1 MVKVQVS
8 TDELVAGRY
17 RLMEV
22 LQHEEGR
29 DGWHGQDVESE
40 RPVTL
45 TRSRL
50 PDHLREEAELRTAVR
65 ITRESEA
72 LGLVCP
78 GRVAVVI
85 DVVEDNDF
93 LWTVTARPAGVPL
106 SALLGHGPVNYVRAA
121 RIGLGVLDVLGAAHQ
136 EGITHGDLSPGQVW
150 VEEQGGVTVGGFGLM
165 GAAASPRVTAPSYA
179 SPEQARG
186 EGGGPATDLWALGA
200 IMYEMV
206 EGRPAIRDRG
216 GLEAT
221 FRAVER
227 LPIRAPLSAGPL
239 GPAIQGLL
247 RRDRVERVPE
257 QVVREALTRILRAEL
272 EDEMPTETLPLFRET
287 DLETPPAGRVRGKLP
302 VSRPVLL
309 GGALAVTVV
318 CFAVL
323 TAAGGLSQRNTSASG
338 AAPSPMVS
346 AKPSPAP
353 SAPPSGA
360 VSQQAPSA
368 STSPS
373 SPSPSSSSPS
383 ASPSPSPSRTLTE
396 DPPAGFFRYT
406 APQGFSIELPKGWK
420 PLQTQNSADGSYR
433 ILLGASGDPRTLT
446 VTYSTQLGSDPVAV
460 WREVDASLRNASI
473 DYQRLGDIR
482 AVEYQGYKGADMEW
496 LSTSDGV
503 RERTFGR
510 GYLIGDHRGYSL
522 RWTTP
527 AADWDTA
534 ANRAALATFLRTFK
548 GTSH

>member
-1 MVKVQVS
+1 MTMVKVQVS
-8 TDELVAGRY
+8 TNELVAGRY
-17 RLMEV
+17 RLLEGV
-22 LQHEEGR
+22 HHEEGR
-29 DGWHGQDVESE
+29 EGWHGQDVESE

-50 PDHLREEAELRTAVR
+50 PAHLREEAELRTAVR

-78 GRVAVVI
+78 GRVSVVV
-85 DVVEDNDF
+85 DVVEDKDF
-93 LWTVTARPAGVPL
+93 LWTVTARPEGVPL
-106 SALLGHGPVNYVRAA
+106 SALLGHGPVDYVRAA

-150 VEEQGGVTVGGFGLM
+150 VEERGGVTVAGFGLM
-165 GAAASPRVTAPSYA
+165 GASASPRLTAPSYA

-239 GPAIQGLL
+239 SPAIQGLL
-247 RRDRVERVPE
+247 RRDPVERVPE
-257 QVVREALTRILRAEL
+257 SVVREALTRILKAEL
-272 EDEMPTETLPLFRET
+272 DEDSMPTETLPVFR
-287 DLETPPAGRVRGKLP
+287 DLDAPPARRVWGKVPLT
-302 VSRPVLL
+302 RPVLL

-318 CFAVL
+318 CFAGL
-323 TAAGGLSQRNTSASG
+323 TAAGGLSERGTSASG
-338 AAPSPMVS
+338 PAPSPKVS
-346 AKPSPAP
+346 ATPSPTP
-353 SAPPSGA
+353 SASPSSTVA
-360 VSQQAPSA
+360 QQAPS
-368 STSPS
+368 TSPS
-373 SPSPSSSSPS
+373 PTSSSSAS
-383 ASPSPSPSRTLTE
+383 ASPSPSHTLTE
-396 DPPAGFFRYT
+396 DPPTGFFRYT
-406 APQGFSIELPKGWK
+406 APQGFSVALPKGWK
-420 PLQTQNSADGSYR
+420 PVRTESSPDGSYR
-433 ILLGASGDPRTLT
+433 VTLGASGDPRTLV
-446 VTYSTQLGSDPVAV
+446 VTYSTQLTSDPVAV
-460 WREVDASLRNASI
+460 WREVDTSLRGDSI
-473 DYQRLGDIR
+473 AYERLGDIR
-482 AVEYQGYKGADMEW
+482 AVTYQGYKGADMEW
-496 LSTSDGV
+496 LSTNDGV

-510 GYLIGDHRGYSL
+510 GYLIGDHEGFSL

-534 ANRAALATFLRTFK
+534 ADRNALATFLRTFK
-548 GTSH
+548 GGSQ

>member
-17 RLMEV
+17 RLLEV
-22 LQHEEGR
+22 VHHEEGR

-78 GRVAVVI
+78 GRVTVVV
-85 DVVEDNDF
+85 DVFEDNDF
-93 LWTVTARPAGVPL
+93 LWTVTARPEGVPL

-150 VEEQGGVTVGGFGLM
+150 VEERGGVTVGGFGLM
-165 GAAASPRVTAPSYA
+165 GATASARVTAPSYA

-239 GPAIQGLL
+239 SPAIQGLL
-247 RRDRVERVPE
+247 RRDCVERVPE
-257 QVVREALTRILRAEL
+257 SVVREALLRILKAEL
-272 EDEMPTETLPLFRET
+272 EDSMPTETLPLFRET
-287 DLETPPAGRVRGKLP
+287 DLEAPPATRSWGKRT

-318 CFAVL
+318 CFAGL
-323 TAAGGLSQRNTSASG
+323 TAAGGLSERSTSASG
-338 AAPSPMVS
+338 TAPTPTVS
-346 AKPSPAP
+346 AKPSPTS
-353 SAPPSGA
+353 SAPPSSIA
-360 VSQQAPSA
+360 PQQTPSA

-373 SPSPSSSSPS
+373 SSPSVS
-383 ASPSPSPSRTLTE
+383 ASPSPSRTVTE

-406 APQGFSIELPKGWK
+406 APQGFSIELPTGWK
-420 PLQTQNSADGSYR
+420 PLRTENSADGSYR
-433 ILLGASGDPRTLT
+433 ITLGASGDPRTLARHL
-446 VTYSTQLGSDPVAV
+446 QHPARLGSRRGLA
-460 WREVDASLRNASI
+460 RGG
-473 DYQRLGDIR
+473 RL
-482 AVEYQGYKGADMEW
+482 
-496 LSTSDGV
+496 
-503 RERTFGR
+503 
-510 GYLIGDHRGYSL
+510 
-522 RWTTP
+522 P
-527 AADWDTA
+527 A
-534 ANRAALATFLRTFK
+534 RRLHLLRTA
-548 GTSH
+548 G

>member
-17 RLMEV
+17 RLLEV
-22 LQHEEGR
+22 VHHEEGR

-50 PDHLREEAELRTAVR
+50 PAHLREEAELRTAVR

-78 GRVAVVI
+78 GQVSVVV
-85 DVVEDNDF
+85 DVLEDNDF
-93 LWTVTARPAGVPL
+93 LWTVTARPQGVPL
-106 SALLGHGPVNYVRAA
+106 SALLGHGPVDHVRAA
-121 RIGLGVLDVLGAAHQ
+121 RIGLGVLDILGAAHQ

-150 VEEQGGVTVGGFGLM
+150 VAERGGVTVAGFGLM
-165 GAAASPRVTAPSYA
+165 GANASPRVTAPSYA

-186 EGGGPATDLWALGA
+186 EGGGPASDLWALGA

-239 GPAIQGLL
+239 SPAIQGLL
-247 RRDRVERVPE
+247 RRDPVERVPE
-257 QVVREALTRILRAEL
+257 SVVREALTRILKAEL
-272 EDEMPTETLPLFRET
+272 DESSMPTETLPVFR
-287 DLETPPAGRVRGKLP
+287 DLDAPPPGRVWGKVPL
-302 VSRPVLL
+302 SRPVLL

-318 CFAVL
+318 CFAGL
-323 TAAGGLSQRNTSASG
+323 TAAGGLSERGTSASG
-338 AAPSPMVS
+338 PAPSPTVS
-346 AKPSPAP
+346 AKPSPTP
-353 SAPPSGA
+353 SASPSST
-360 VSQQAPSA
+360 VPQQAPS
-368 STSPS
+368 T
-373 SPSPSSSSPS
+373 SPSPSSSSSASVS
-383 ASPSPSPSRTLTE
+383 ASPSPSHTVTA

-406 APQGFSIELPKGWK
+406 ASQGFSVELPKGWK
-420 PLQTQNSADGSYR
+420 PVRTENSADGSYR
-433 ILLGASGDPRTLT
+433 VTLGASGDPRTLV
-446 VTYSTQLGSDPVAV
+446 VTYSTRLASDPVAV
-460 WREVDASLRNASI
+460 WREVDTSLRGDSI
-473 DYQRLGDIR
+473 AYERLGDIR
-482 AVEYQGYKGADMEW
+482 AVTYQGYKGADMEW
-496 LSTSDGV
+496 LSTNGGV

-510 GYLIGDHRGYSL
+510 GFLIGDHEGFSL

-527 AADWDTA
+527 AADWDTT
-534 ANRAALATFLRTFK
+534 ANRAALATFLGTFR
-548 GTSH
+548 GTSQ